1 MVEVSIDPE
10 ALAALK
16 QKHGAAVT
24 IRTTPRHGC
33 CGGKVLLPVV
43 EPGMPENSDTWLK
56 TEVDGVEIYYEPG
69 VEIPQGASLKI
80 GMDKLFVWQK
90 FWIEGL
96 ETQLK

>member
-1 MVEVSIDPE
+1 MFDVSIVPD

-16 QKHGAAVT
+16 QKYGAAVT

-43 EPGMPENSDTWLK
+43 EPGKPEQSDIWQK
-56 TEVDGVEIYYEPG
+56 IEVDGVEIYYEPG
-69 VEIPQGASLKI
+69 IDIPLGASLKI
-80 GMDKLFVWQK
+80 GMEKLFVWQK

-96 ETQLK
+96 DTQLK